1 MLLFDIMLLGICLIY
16 GWIIAEIFGKENY
29 NNVWIWSTYILFII
43 NDVVVKCMYLIN
55 GGSDEDEE

>member
-43 NDVVVKCMYLIN
+43 NDVVLK
-55 GGSDEDEE
+55 